1 MSGSAA
7 NSAAIRRRSGVT
19 GTPTQQNTNTK
30 SSNVRRQP
38 PTPIQILENHE
49 LRLREIEKK
58 IHEQSVNEQSVNEH
72 SNNESNNKHI
82 NELLI
87 LVDKLQNFAVE
98 ISTSMLKIQAK
109 NEVLEERLNKMV
121 MSNISNVVAESD
133 VVADT
138 DVVADS
144 DIVAET
150 DVVENDNVV
159 AEADVVE
166 NDN

>member
-38 PTPIQILENHE
+38 PTPMQILENHE
-49 LRLREIEKK
+49 LRLRGIENKLSG
-58 IHEQSVNEQSVNEH
+58 ESQVNEH
-72 SNNESNNKHI
+72 SENELNDKQI

-98 ISTSMLKIQAK
+98 ISTSMMKLQAK
-109 NEVLEERLNKMV
+109 NDVLEERLDKIV
-121 MSNISNVVAESD
+121 MSNTSND
-133 VVADT
+133 VVT
-138 DVVADS
+138 
-144 DIVAET
+144 
-150 DVVENDNVV
+150 
-159 AEADVVE
+159 EADVVE

>member
-38 PTPIQILENHE
+38 PTPMQILENHE
-49 LRLREIEKK
+49 LRLRGIENKLSG
-58 IHEQSVNEQSVNEH
+58 ESQVNEH
-72 SNNESNNKHI
+72 SENELNDKQI

-98 ISTSMLKIQAK
+98 ISTSMMKLQAK
-109 NEVLEERLNKMV
+109 NDVLEERLDKIV
-121 MSNISNVVAESD
+121 MSNTSND
-133 VVADT
+133 VVTEA
-138 DVVADS
+138 
-144 DIVAET
+144 
-150 DVVENDNVV
+150 DVVENADVV
-159 AEADVVE
+159 TEADVVE